1 MFRKLWIAWM
11 LLCILIVPCTL
22 SFADDMVLEN
32 RVFTDKETANAIEV
46 IAPTVNAEGNVSA
59 EKEKLYLNIRLNQP
73 VQVYFNLYK
82 VDPQIFGV
90 ESIESKENSLRTDE
104 IAVES
109 AELSVETETIIPE
122 ILSEKDKKEFR
133 LRIIDNYND
142 ALNNLETLN
151 ETYLTLET
159 KLKEAFGELSIES
172 DLELLDYNQRRLL
185 LERQQLLVEITA
197 QKNEFNSIEAQYNQ
211 LFEKLIYGPEE
222 IKVSSLIPH
231 YTNEIEDIGSG
242 KYKMVFYRDLEEQ
255 KAIKVMYFSIETS
268 EETIEKIVE
277 TIDEDIN
284 NIWEIK

>member
-1 MFRKLWIAWM
+1 MYPLK
-11 LLCILIVPCTL
+11 
-22 SFADDMVLEN
+22 
-32 RVFTDKETANAIEV
+32 K
-46 IAPTVNAEGNVSA
+46 
-59 EKEKLYLNIRLNQP
+59 KKLYLNIRLNQP

-90 ESIESKENSLRTDE
+90 ESIESKEDSLRTEE
-104 IAVES
+104 IAIE
-109 AELSVETETIIPE
+109 SVELTEEIETIIPE

-133 LRIIDNYND
+133 LRIINNYND
-142 ALNNLETLN
+142 ALNKLETLN
-151 ETYLTLET
+151 ETFSALET
-159 KLKEAFGELSIES
+159 SLKEAFGELSIES
-172 DLELLDYNQRRLL
+172 DLELLDYTQRRLL
-185 LERQQLLVEITA
+185 LERQQLLVEIAA

-231 YTNEIEDIGSG
+231 YTNEIEDVGSG
-242 KYKMVFYRDLEEQ
+242 EYKMVFFRDLEEQ